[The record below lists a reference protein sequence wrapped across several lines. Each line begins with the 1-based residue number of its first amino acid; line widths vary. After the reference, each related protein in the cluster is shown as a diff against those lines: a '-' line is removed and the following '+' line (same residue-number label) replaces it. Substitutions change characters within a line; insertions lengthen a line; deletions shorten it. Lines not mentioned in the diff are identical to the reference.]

1 MTQEEFKN
9 KLEAF
14 TGPTD
19 AFIDS
24 IFHELVPS
32 KGPAGTVAGEVIRA
46 IGKVGYR
53 YYNDGDV
60 YYQGYGLETVAP
72 SMQYI
77 LDFISQYGEKD
88 DQDKIKKLVQDQMIQ
103 YDDRGYE
110 EHLDSIFKTVLTV
123 LSYPENA
130 GLFEEKNTQD
140 CLHSDA
146 SWFEENQPLFDYE
159 FAVDDR
165 DINKA
170 IEEGYIDTQYLA
182 DYMLDIIRDNFGYS
196 NLHNVEVNP
205 YPGFS
210 LDEVILNI
218 SNLTK
223 DQYDEVEGWDSSNY
237 FWNDFK
243 EQEKEIFDEVLKESM
258 KEDLD
263 KKSYDVYYDKCKK
276 VKEDYYRFAGKD
288 VSLNEDL
295 DETTLDNN
303 ALKECSFKY
312 NIGKKQVIEM
322 IKDAR

>member
-14 TGPTD
+14 TGPAD

-24 IFHELVPS
+24 IFHELVPG
-32 KGPAGTVAGEVIRA
+32 KGPADTVAGEVIRA
-46 IGKVGYR
+46 TGRVGYR

-60 YYQGYGLETVAP
+60 YYQGYGLETTAP

-77 LDFISQYGEKD
+77 LDFISQYGEKE
-88 DQDKIKKLVQDQMIQ
+88 DQDKAEKAIQDQMTQ
-103 YDDRGYE
+103 YDDRKYE
-110 EHLDSIFKTVLTV
+110 EHLDSIFKIVLTV

-146 SWFEENQPLFDYE
+146 SWFEENQPLYDYE
-159 FAVDDR
+159 FVVDDT
-165 DINKA
+165 DIKKA

-196 NLHNVEVNP
+196 NLHSVEVIP
-205 YPGFS
+205 YQVS
-210 LDEVILNI
+210 SDELILNI

-223 DQYDEVEGWDSSNY
+223 DQYDEVEEWYLNKY
-237 FWNDFK
+237 FWEDFK
-243 EQEKEIFDEVLKESM
+243 EQEKETFEELSKESM
-258 KEDLD
+258 EEDLD
-263 KKSYDVYYDKCKK
+263 KKSYDEYYDKCKK

-288 VSLNEDL
+288 VNLKEEL
-295 DETTLDNN
+295 DESSLDNN

-312 NIGKKQVIEM
+312 NVGKKQVIEM

>member
-9 KLEAF
+9 KLEVF
-14 TGPTD
+14 KGTIVD
-19 AFIDS
+19 FIDS

-32 KGPAGTVAGEVIRA
+32 TGPADTVAGEVIRA
-46 IGKVGYR
+46 VGKVGYR

-60 YYQGYGLETVAP
+60 YYQGYGLETAAP

-88 DQDKIKKLVQDQMIQ
+88 DQDKAEKLVQDQMTQ
-103 YDDRGYE
+103 YDDRKYE
-110 EHLDSIFKTVLTV
+110 DHLDSIFEIVLTV

-146 SWFEENQPLFDYE
+146 SWFEENQPLYDYE
-159 FAVDDR
+159 FVVDDT
-165 DINKA
+165 DIKKA
-170 IEEGYIDTQYLA
+170 IEEDYIDTQDLA

-196 NLHNVEVNP
+196 NLHGVEVTS
-205 YPGFS
+205 YPVS
-210 LDEVILNI
+210 SDELILNI

-223 DQYDEVEGWDSSNY
+223 DQYDEVEEWDSSNS

-243 EQEKEIFDEVLKESM
+243 EQEKEIFDEVSKQSM

-263 KKSYDVYYDKCKK
+263 KKSYDAYYDKCRR

-295 DETTLDNN
+295 DETALDNN

>member
-9 KLEAF
+9 KLEVF
-14 TGPTD
+14 KGTIVD
-19 AFIDS
+19 FIDS

-32 KGPAGTVAGEVIRA
+32 TGPADTIAGEVIRA
-46 IGKVGYR
+46 TGKVGYR

-60 YYQGYGLETVAP
+60 YYQGYGLETAAP

-88 DQDKIKKLVQDQMIQ
+88 DQDKAEKLVQDQMTQ
-103 YDDRGYE
+103 YDDRKYE
-110 EHLDSIFKTVLTV
+110 DHLDSIFEIVLTV

-146 SWFEENQPLFDYE
+146 SWFEENQPLYDYE
-159 FAVDDR
+159 FVVDDT
-165 DINKA
+165 DIKKA
-170 IEEGYIDTQYLA
+170 IEEDYIDTQDLA

-196 NLHNVEVNP
+196 NLHCVEVTP
-205 YPGFS
+205 DQVS
-210 LDEVILNI
+210 SDELILNI

-223 DQYDEVEGWDSSNY
+223 DQYDEVEGWDSSTS
-237 FWNDFK
+237 FWEDFK
-243 EQEKEIFDEVLKESM
+243 EQEKEIFDEVSKQSM

-263 KKSYDVYYDKCKK
+263 KKSYDAYYEKCRR
-276 VKEDYYRFAGKD
+276 VKEDYYKFAGKD

-303 ALKECSFKY
+303 ALKDCSFKY

>member
-9 KLEAF
+9 KLEGF
-14 TGPTD
+14 TGTVID
-19 AFIDS
+19 FIDS

-32 KGPAGTVAGEVIRA
+32 TGPADTVAGEVIRA

-60 YYQGYGLETVAP
+60 YYQGYGLETAAP

-77 LDFISQYGEKD
+77 LDFISQYGEKE
-88 DQDKIKKLVQDQMIQ
+88 DQDKAKKLIEDQMTQ
-103 YDDRGYE
+103 YDDRRYKD
-110 EHLDSIFKTVLTV
+110 HLDSIFEIVLTV
-123 LSYPENA
+123 LGYPENA
-130 GLFEEKNTQD
+130 KLFEEKNTQD

-146 SWFEENQPLFDYE
+146 SWFEENQPLYDYE
-159 FAVDDR
+159 FVVDDT

-170 IEEGYIDTQYLA
+170 IEEGCINTEYLA

-196 NLHNVEVNP
+196 NLHGVEVTS
-205 YPGFS
+205 YPIS
-210 LDEVILNI
+210 SDELILNI

-223 DQYDEVEGWDSSNY
+223 DQYDEVEEWDSSEH
-237 FWNDFK
+237 FWEDFK
-243 EQEKEIFDEVLKESM
+243 EQEKEIFDELSKEPM
-258 KEDLD
+258 EEDLD
-263 KKSYDVYYDKCKK
+263 KKSYDTYYDKCRK

-295 DETTLDNN
+295 DENALDNN